1 MKRLQRHV
9 IIPLLLAIYLLV
21 MAILGI
27 DGLRS
32 GATSPMQ
39 YAATIVITVGILIL
53 LYFFLKKRDRL
64 RRERLDDIQRNK
76 QNK

>member
-1 MKRLQRHV
+1 MKRLPRHITV
-9 IIPLLLAIYLLV
+9 PLLLLIYLSI
-21 MAILGI
+21 MAWLGL

-39 YAATIVITVGILIL
+39 YFGTIALTLLVLVL

-64 RRERLDDIQRNK
+64 RRKRQDDLNK
-76 QNK
+76 KS